1 MLRKGFLHRDIS
13 IGNVLML
20 DPPVVMEPFAEW
32 TIEQRVAQ
40 LHLQDRTTELG
51 KYVDLVKMIKETGSP
66 NQCCGFVIDGDM
78 AARLEDCFTL
88 CDAEEISVGTPNYVG
103 KPS

>member
-13 IGNVLML
+13 IGNVPML

-40 LHLQDRTTELG
+40 LHLQDGTTELD
-51 KYVDLVKMIKETGSP
+51 KYVDLVEKMGSP
-66 NQCCGFVIDGDM
+66 NQCHGFVIDGDM

-88 CDAEEISVGTPNYVG
+88 RDAEEISVGTPDCVG